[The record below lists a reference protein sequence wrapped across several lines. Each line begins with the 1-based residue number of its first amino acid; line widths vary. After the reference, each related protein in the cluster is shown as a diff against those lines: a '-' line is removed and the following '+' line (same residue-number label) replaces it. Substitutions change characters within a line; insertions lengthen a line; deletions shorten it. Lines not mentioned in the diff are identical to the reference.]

1 MTGKARKLFEWVW
14 LLALLEEA
22 QISMD
27 ECRDTPMFRQ
37 DLKNALNRFEA
48 ILDKTFSSPQ
58 MLHYYLKQNG
68 AESTEGIRTQINII
82 KQEFIKLLE
91 SDA

>member
-1 MTGKARKLFEWVW
+1 MTTKQRKLFEWVW

-22 QISMD
+22 QLSMD

-37 DLKNALNRFEA
+37 DLKMALNKFED

-58 MLHYYLKQNG
+58 MLDYYLKQNG
-68 AESTEGIRTQINII
+68 ADSTEGIRTQINII

-91 SDA
+91 NE

>member
-1 MTGKARKLFEWVW
+1 MTDKQRKLFEWVW

-22 QISMD
+22 QLSMD

-37 DLKNALNRFEA
+37 DLKNALNKFEA

-58 MLHYYLKQNG
+58 MLDYYLKQNG
-68 AESTEGIRTQINII
+68 ADSTEGIRTQINII